1 MRQLRLRLTLR
12 ADNHRPVK
20 PTSKSP
26 ASPKALAIHPLEQTL
41 SVVIPVFRGGE
52 ALEAAVEELLSLAGV
67 IDLARGVVIRLDEV
81 VLVCDNPWF
90 SPIDRKR
97 LINLQA
103 SDPRVRIAWLTR
115 NFGQHAAT
123 VAGVV
128 STAGDWVA
136 TMDEDGQ
143 HDPARL
149 PDMFRTAAR
158 KGSTLVY
165 AKPTNPPPHGLVRN
179 AASRVAKKI
188 FSFVSGMRGQFHSFR
203 LIEGAVARSA
213 CAYMGQSVYLDVALG
228 WSCGDSALCPME
240 MRSEGSKSAYN
251 YRRLF
256 AHFARMVLSFG
267 ARPLRM
273 VAALGVLIG
282 IGGLGFA
289 ALVIERRLVN
299 PTSIPIGWASEFV
312 ALLMLFAVLFV
323 TLAIIAEYLSFAAGN
338 TIGKPLYVIA
348 EPPASRALWVLQ
360 EALTLAE
367 QEHSNIEGKVIT
379 PRARRARA

>member
-1 MRQLRLRLTLR
+1 MRQLRLRLALR
-12 ADNHRPVK
+12 ADNLRLVAQN
-20 PTSKSP
+20 SKSP
-26 ASPKALAIHPLEQTL
+26 ATAGPFAIHLLEQTL
-41 SVVIPVFRGGE
+41 SVVIPVFRGGD
-52 ALEAAVEELLSLAGV
+52 ALQDVVEELLRLAGE
-67 IDLARGVVIRLDEV
+67 IKLTRGVFIRLDEV

-90 SPIDRKR
+90 SAVDRKR
-97 LINLQA
+97 LINLEA
-103 SDPRVRIAWLTR
+103 SDPRVRIVWLTR

-143 HDPARL
+143 HDPVRL
-149 PDMFRTAAR
+149 PDMFRTAAE
-158 KGSTLVY
+158 KGNTLVY

-179 AASRVAKKI
+179 AASRVAKNI
-188 FSFVSGMRGQFHSFR
+188 FSFVSGMRSQFHSFR

-273 VAALGVLIG
+273 IAAFGVLIG

-289 ALVIERRLVN
+289 AFVIERRIVN

-367 QEHSNIEGKVIT
+367 QEQNSVDEKVIT
-379 PRARRARA
+379 PRTRRARV